1 MQFDRKKLSN
11 EELVSIYRKLLLPR
25 MIEEK
30 MLVLLRQGK
39 ISKWFSGIGQE
50 AIAVGNEVSII
61 TGGLGL
67 EASKAFED
75 QSGVEGVRYFTADN
89 ILLKTIVRSNPGIV
103 LWKDGKIVYKWHKKQ
118 LPAFSE
124 VKSKYIK

>member
-1 MQFDRKKLSN
+1 MVKHEIKVELSDST
-11 EELVSIYRKLLLPR
+11 SIQEI
-25 MIEEK
+25 IEKAYFEDFAGPLK
-30 MLVLLRQGK
+30 TFM
-39 ISKWFSGIGQE
+39 QE
-50 AIAVGNEVSII
+50 AIADGNEVSIL
-61 TGGLGL
+61 TGGLGV
-67 EASKAFED
+67 EASKALES
-75 QSGVEGVRYFTADN
+75 QLGVEGVRYFTADN